1 MKKDK
6 RQHKKQHKEPD
17 RKQKQQNNVIEVQE
31 IPKGESYTVKAE
43 IVLSLPKDTFRLDI
57 RAWTYD
63 EKGLRTITS
72 HYTPSNILELIKEHD
87 KSLWEDDKV
96 DYESAFKYLTI

>member
-1 MKKDK
+1 MKKN
-6 RQHKKQHKEPD
+6 KKQKSD
-17 RKQKQQNNVIEVQE
+17 LIEVHE
-31 IPKGESYTVKAE
+31 IPKGESYTANAE
-43 IVLSLPKDTFRLDI
+43 INLPLPNNTFRLDI

>member
-1 MKKDK
+1 MKKN
-6 RQHKKQHKEPD
+6 KKQKSD
-17 RKQKQQNNVIEVQE
+17 LIEVHE
-31 IPKGESYTVKAE
+31 IPKGESYTANAE
-43 IVLSLPKDTFRLDI
+43 INLPLPNNTFRLDI

-63 EKGLRTITS
+63 ENGLRTITS

>member
-1 MKKDK
+1 MKKK
-6 RQHKKQHKEPD
+6 QKHHK
-17 RKQKQQNNVIEVQE
+17 KQQNNLIEVHE
-31 IPKGESYTVKAE
+31 IPKGESYTANAE
-43 IVLSLPKDTFRLDI
+43 INLPLPNNTFRLDI

-72 HYTPSNILELIKEHD
+72 HYTPSNILELIKEHEEA
-87 KSLWEDDKV
+87 LWEDDKV

>member
-1 MKKDK
+1 MKKK
-6 RQHKKQHKEPD
+6 QKHHKKQKSD
-17 RKQKQQNNVIEVQE
+17 LIEVHE
-31 IPKGESYTVKAE
+31 IPKDEPYTANTD
-43 IVLSLPKDTFRLDI
+43 IILPLPKNTFRLDI

-63 EKGLRTITS
+63 ENGLRTITS

-87 KSLWEDDKV
+87 KSLWEDGKV

>member
-1 MKKDK
+1 MKKK
-6 RQHKKQHKEPD
+6 QKHHKKKKSDH
-17 RKQKQQNNVIEVQE
+17 IEVHE
-31 IPKGESYTVKAE
+31 IPKGESYTANAE
-43 IVLSLPKDTFRLDI
+43 INLPLPMNTFRLDI

-63 EKGLRTITS
+63 ENGFRTITS